1 MRQTPKKQEKEK
13 HESAL
18 PSLTELELFFWGV
31 CKK

>member
-13 HESAL
+13 NEAAL
-18 PSLTELELFFWGV
+18 RSLAELELFFWGD